1 MITFKT
7 TKAISPRAL
16 QILFQRNEWSDWWS
30 LADIKWYLSH
40 CLFAVSAWEG
50 RNLVGIGVLTGD
62 GRIAVNLD
70 KLLVDVRYRGQG
82 ICKELIRR
90 AVEKAESLRP
100 FYFQTDVYQKST
112 ERIYR
117 RFGFRKNR
125 GTWLLIH
132 DPTDKKWKPRAI
144 SARKKRK
151 QRTANRKTHTKR

>member
-1 MITFKT
+1 MIAFKT
-7 TKAISPRAL
+7 TKDISPRAL
-16 QILFQRNEWSDWWS
+16 QILFRHNEWSDWWS

-50 RNLVGIGVLTGD
+50 LSLVGICVLTGD

-70 KLLVDVRYRGQG
+70 KLLVDMRYRGQG
-82 ICKELIRR
+82 IGKELIRR

-117 RFGFRKNR
+117 RFGFRRNR

-132 DPTDKKWKPRAI
+132 DPTDKKWKTKAI
-144 SARKKRK
+144 SDRKKR
-151 QRTANRKTHTKR
+151 TVNRKTHAVHG